1 MATWRE
7 ENLLRQLREN
17 NDYDTEELYAVISL
31 GGSIGEFDSGKNYR
45 IVKDNLSHDEA
56 IDMAKRYRKMLSP
69 GEKKYYRI
77 TYKVVPMSKLERR
90 HFWY

>member
-1 MATWRE
+1 MATWKE
-7 ENLLRQLREN
+7 ENLLRQIREESN
-17 NDYDTEELYAVISL
+17 HSDAEELYAVIQL
-31 GGSIGEFDSGKNYR
+31 GGSIGEKNYS

-77 TYKVVPMSKLERR
+77 TYKAVPMSKLGSGLR
-90 HFWY
+90 